1 MAQFPLSS
9 QQGVLDGLN
18 YVLSGP
24 VGLGQNFAGFS
35 SSLNADATGNY
46 RPPFTVDNF
55 GTLPNIYIYVAPIS
69 IATTEFLDERT
80 IKITFSVAQAQPPF
94 VLGQAYGLTATGITP
109 SDYDDL
115 ITNDAYRIGVIECT
129 TTDVTVRLDD
139 PVTPLANGSGG
150 TIGINSM
157 NLALSTDCNAKVT
170 VTGGQDRVVLSAQ
183 LNNTIY
189 LDPTYFPGSIYY
201 TVELNRYKASPT
213 NSPTNPDFRFNPDAN
228 IATKTSLLS
237 TPVSGAALDTIETLF
252 INIIDE
258 PEPGYYWYILE
269 VYYVDN
275 SGGQI
280 VTNSVLGL
288 RSFSA
293 QVLKP

>member
-1 MAQFPLSS
+1 MAQYTVTD
-9 QQGVLDGLN
+9 QQGIIDGLN
-18 YVLSGP
+18 YALSGP
-24 VGLGQNFAGFS
+24 TGTGQNFAGFS

-46 RPPFTVDNF
+46 RPPFTIDNF
-55 GTLPNIYIYVAPIS
+55 GTLPNISIYVAPIA
-69 IATTEFLDERT
+69 IATTEFLDNRT
-80 IKITFSVAQAQPPF
+80 IKITFAIPQVQPPF
-94 VLGQAYGLTATGITP
+94 INGQAFGLTATGITP

-129 TTDVTVRLDD
+129 TTDVTVRLSDAT
-139 PVTPLANGSGG
+139 TPLANGSGG

-170 VTGGQDRVVLSAQ
+170 VTGAQDRVILSAQ

-189 LDPTYFPGSIYY
+189 LDPANFPGSINYV
-201 TVELNRYKASPT
+201 VELGRYKASPA
-213 NSPTNPDFRFNPDAN
+213 NDPVNPDFRFNPDGLV
-228 IATKTSLLS
+228 ATKTLLLS

-258 PEPGYYWYILE
+258 PDPGYYWYILE
-269 VYYVDN
+269 VYYIDN
-275 SGGQI
+275 SGGQV